1 MSDYDIQ
8 VRQPAPNDI
17 VGSNIT
23 IAALGTGF
31 EATFGWQLRTGDRVV
46 AEGYFDRGSTALMG
60 TFIHEA
66 PIGSDYR
73 GPANFV
79 LFGDTGADN
88 PGSGATTIPVAVIPG
103 AAGYVPHRVV
113 EGETLTSIVGSNG
126 WGSEVTTVDNV
137 ILANGLA
144 DPDRIEVNQLL
155 RIPV

>member
-17 VGSNIT
+17 IGSDIR
-23 IAALGTGF
+23 IAALGTAF
-31 EATFGWQLRTGDRVV
+31 EATFGWQLRAGDQVV
-46 AEGYFDRGSTALMG
+46 AEGYFDRGSTALMS
-60 TFIHEA
+60 TFIYEA
-66 PIGSDYR
+66 PVGSDYR

-88 PGSGATTIPVAVIPG
+88 PGAGASAVPVVVIPG
-103 AAGYVPHRVV
+103 AIGFVPHRVV
-113 EGETLTSIVGSNG
+113 AGETLTSIVASNG

-137 ILANGLA
+137 VLANDLA
-144 DPDRIEVNQLL
+144 DPDCIDVDQLL